1 MLSGKISRIYFH
13 VNLTTTFNLQTNMV
27 FLFETSYRKQNLFY
41 KAKMLM
47 QSDAVNRASFL
58 LT

>member
-1 MLSGKISRIYFH
+1 MLSCKISRIYFH

-41 KAKMLM
+41 KAN
-47 QSDAVNRASFL
+47 AYVE
-58 LT
+58 